1 MKKLLFLLLLACV
14 LASCASH
21 RLTNAEKYPALSG
34 MINAYYYRYYEY
46 PSSADELITFT
57 NVYREYW
64 SKESVKDSIETTLN
78 HLQKEKEK
86 LLWHCNKTYPWEETD
101 LTILSNN
108 DTILKDSYPIE
119 SIVAENG
126 MVVKLGRNF
135 TGSSWGDLLDLY
147 IIDYFK
153 FPNSLEDLIEYSR
166 VQDLIDI
173 ETQPIDKS
181 SEGMGVFGYYE
192 NLCDAAAF
200 RYFLNHLDEMVWHS
214 YDTSLLIMV
223 NTDTI
228 FFDYIAP
235 DCPCH
240 SYDYIPWD
248 MQMFTPRFYDLE
260 GHIEKH
266 YIDDFLTREFRNKT
280 LRYFRILYPLEMNT
294 NYYNNFHFLQYT
306 QNEGLSVLCKDDDM
320 NPNTEYFKHL
330 ERYVKSFAE
339 KNKFGK
345 IVFVAPELNDTEIS
359 ERNVMRIYLDGNNK
373 ILVNGKET
381 QLEELKGIVKNFIT
395 PHPDDDTA
403 PEVEWKTFDLIGSI
417 QVSKGIVF
425 FDTNRNAKYAIYL
438 DVQKEVLQ
446 SFNELKEELSIKTFQ
461 KSYDKLDE
469 EQTKNINNA
478 VPIRIL
484 EDIFEEL

>member
-86 LLWHCNKTYPWEETD
+86 LFWKCNATYPWEETD
-101 LTILSNN
+101 LAIISNN
-108 DTILKDSYPIE
+108 DTILEESYPLDD
-119 SIVAENG
+119 VVNENG
-126 MVVKLGRNF
+126 LVIKSGRIFSAQEWDYLMEFYVK
-135 TGSSWGDLLDLY
+135 
-147 IIDYFK
+147 DYFK
-153 FPNSLEDLIEYSR
+153 FPNSIIDFVEYSGL
-166 VQDLIDI
+166 QDLID
-173 ETQPIDKS
+173 TDTLPIDRS
-181 SEGMGVFGYYE
+181 NEGMGLFGFVG
-192 NLCDAAAF
+192 NRCSAAVF
-200 RYFLNHLDEMVWHS
+200 RYFLNHQEDVVWHS
-214 YDTSLLIMV
+214 EDTSLLIIV
-223 NTDTI
+223 DADTVFYNFI
-228 FFDYIAP
+228 DSDF
-235 DCPCH
+235 PCH
-240 SYDYIPWD
+240 TYDNYPGERGLYN
-248 MQMFTPRFYDLE
+248 PKFYDLE
-260 GHIEKH
+260 GHVT
-266 YIDDFLTREFRNKT
+266 YLDDFLISEFRNKT
-280 LRYFRILYPLEMNT
+280 HGYFRILYPLEVDT